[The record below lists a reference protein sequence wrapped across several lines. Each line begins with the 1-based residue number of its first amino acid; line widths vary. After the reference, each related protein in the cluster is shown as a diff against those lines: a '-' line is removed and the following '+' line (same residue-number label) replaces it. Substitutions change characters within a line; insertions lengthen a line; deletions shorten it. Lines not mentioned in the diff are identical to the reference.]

1 MRLLLARLGAPGRTF
16 SRGVVDVDNTPMR
29 LARNGVL
36 AGGAAMVLALGL
48 ASLPAQQQPS
58 SGPSKSPAEAR
69 RPTALP
75 THAPLPVLRP
85 LDAWLHIRA
94 GNAAWLSARDAG
106 RPAPAPERP
115 GGAGRYVCAVFTC
128 ADADLD
134 VAAVLGLH
142 RRDVLLISTPGPF
155 VSPESISL
163 LERLVREER
172 LSLVL
177 ILAHTACR
185 TLVPV
190 RADARPGA
198 EPRQDALAQRLETVR
213 TEARRSETTLGRAL
227 VLSQRAHLLASSDEL
242 RRLATADQ
250 LRVVPGEVDTNTGA
264 FVWHHH
270 RADELPLLPVK

>member
-1 MRLLLARLGAPGRTF
+1 
-16 SRGVVDVDNTPMR
+16 
-29 LARNGVL
+29 
-36 AGGAAMVLALGL
+36 MVLALGL

-58 SGPSKSPAEAR
+58 NGPSKSADPKRPAA
-69 RPTALP
+69 AP

-94 GNAAWLSARDAG
+94 GNAAWLSAREAG

-128 ADADLD
+128 ADADVD
-134 VAAVLGLH
+134 IPAVLGLD

-155 VSPESISL
+155 VSPEAISL

-177 ILAHTACR
+177 VLAHTTCR
-185 TLVPV
+185 TLTPARTDV
-190 RADARPGA
+190 RAGA
-198 EPRQDALAQRLETVR
+198 EPRQDALAQRLESLR
-213 TEARRSETTLGRAL
+213 AEARRSETTLGRAL
-227 VLSQRAHLLASSDEL
+227 VLSQRAHLIANSDEL
-242 RRLATADQ
+242 RARVTADQ
-250 LRVVPGEVDTNTGA
+250 LRVVPGEVDANTGA

>member
-1 MRLLLARLGAPGRTF
+1 M
-16 SRGVVDVDNTPMR
+16 
-29 LARNGVL
+29 
-36 AGGAAMVLALGL
+36 
-48 ASLPAQQQPS
+48 ASAFAVFLPLLPAQQPRA
-58 SGPSKSPAEAR
+58 GGADATPSKSPAVPR
-69 RPTALP
+69 REPP

-94 GNAAWLSARDAG
+94 ANAAWLSARDAG
-106 RPAPAPERP
+106 LPAPAPERP

-134 VAAVLGLH
+134 IPAVLGLQ

-155 VSPESISL
+155 VSPESIGL

-177 ILAHTACR
+177 ILTHTSCR
-185 TLVPV
+185 TLTAPP
-190 RADARPGA
+190 RTADVRPGV
-198 EPRQDALAQRLETVR
+198 EPRQDALAQRLESLR
-213 TEARRSETTLGRAL
+213 AEAKRNEISLGSFSLGRAL
-227 VLSQRAHLLASSDEL
+227 VLSQREHLLASSDEL
-242 RRLATADQ
+242 RARVTADQ

-264 FVWHHH
+264 FTWHHH